1 MAIKVKALTIRKKS
15 SLSNSLFNLY
25 LQLAVHPNI
34 GRNRFGTHHGVY
46 GTIWE
51 QVTRRPLE

>member
-1 MAIKVKALTIRKKS
+1 MAIKVKAAAIRKKS
-15 SLSNSLFNLY
+15 SLSNSLFNHY
-25 LQLAVHPNI
+25 LQVAVHPNI

-51 QVTRRPLE
+51 QSTH